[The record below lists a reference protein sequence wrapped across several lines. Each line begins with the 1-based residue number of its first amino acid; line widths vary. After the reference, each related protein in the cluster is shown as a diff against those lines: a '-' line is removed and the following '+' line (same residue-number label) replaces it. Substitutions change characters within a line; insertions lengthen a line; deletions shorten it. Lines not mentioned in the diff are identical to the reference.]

1 MIPTVSLT
9 LGCGG
14 VAYETFVKNTI
25 IEQALDFPSNR
36 RLADYRVS
44 DIGIEIAKF

>member
-9 LGCGG
+9 LGCNG
-14 VAYETFVKNTI
+14 VFCETFVENHI
-25 IEQALDFPSNR
+25 FDQVLGFPSNR

-44 DIGIEIAKF
+44 NIGIEIARS